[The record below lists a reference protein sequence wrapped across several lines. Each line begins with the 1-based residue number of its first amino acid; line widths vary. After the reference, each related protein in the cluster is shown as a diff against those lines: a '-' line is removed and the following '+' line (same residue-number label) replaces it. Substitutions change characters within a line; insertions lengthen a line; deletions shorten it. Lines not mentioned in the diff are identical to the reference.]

1 MNWYLEVL
9 KKYGVFDGRASRSE
23 YWYFILFNT
32 IIYVG
37 ILIVGIAIKVEFLV
51 FIYGIAVIIPS
62 LAVAVRRLHDTDRS
76 GWWILISLIP
86 LIGSIIL
93 LIFLVTGS
101 SRGNNQY
108 GTEP

>member
-37 ILIVGIAIKVEFLV
+37 ILIVGIAIKVEFLA